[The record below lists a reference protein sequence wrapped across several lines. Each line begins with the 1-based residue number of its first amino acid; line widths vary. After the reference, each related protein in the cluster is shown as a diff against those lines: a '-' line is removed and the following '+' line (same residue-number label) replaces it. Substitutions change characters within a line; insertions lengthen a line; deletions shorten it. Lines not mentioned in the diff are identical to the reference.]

1 MPNTLLACVNV
12 SWHTD
17 QFEAGPRM
25 SFSPME
31 WLNRDLVALALL
43 FVVFLMSLRSSRSA
57 TRAPVPVDDL
67 PALEVEWKPSFSVFE
82 QPERFGYTAY
92 TRKHDRIV
100 DARDLPAEP
109 GAEER
114 GRLLDQIVRSQAEAT
129 LRLARRLREMGV
141 ERHVCAS
148 ILIDHSGSLRRKVGE
163 DVGGPVDAADSG
175 AALAAAIAISLAE
188 AQESCG
194 AATELLG
201 FTTGEWKGGKSRLDW
216 INAGGPPRPGRLND
230 LLHIVY
236 KGVEEPSVADC
247 APRLAHLLNRDLLK
261 ENIDGEAIAWAR
273 ARLLATF
280 ASDRLLVVIS
290 DGASVDD
297 STLYENG
304 PSYMERHL
312 LHVLGD
318 IERRRDLR
326 VVGIGIGHDVS
337 RYIPNSVAIASQVDF
352 DDRLDAVAALLAGQ
366 SRT

>member
-1 MPNTLLACVNV
+1 
-12 SWHTD
+12 
-17 QFEAGPRM
+17 M
-25 SFSPME
+25 SFSLME
-31 WLNRDLVALALL
+31 WLNRDLVALAL
-43 FVVFLMSLRSSRSA
+43 VVLLILMSWRSSRPGVR
-57 TRAPVPVDDL
+57 TQTEVDDL
-67 PALEVEWKPSFSVFE
+67 PAVEVEWNPSFSVFD
-82 QPERFGYTAY
+82 QPEKFGYTAY

-129 LRLARRLREMGV
+129 SHLARRLREMGV
-141 ERHVCAS
+141 NRHMCAS
-148 ILIDHSGSLRRKVGE
+148 VLIDHSGSLRPKVGE
-163 DVGGPVDAADSG
+163 PGPVGGTVVAADSG
-175 AALAAAIAISLAE
+175 AALAAAIAVSLAE
-188 AQESCG
+188 ALEDCG

-216 INAGGPPRPGRLND
+216 INAGSPQRPGRLND

-236 KGVEEPSVADC
+236 KGVEERSVADC
-247 APRLAHLLNRDLLK
+247 IPRLAHLLNPVLLK

-273 ARLLATF
+273 SRLLATF

-326 VVGIGIGHDVS
+326 VVGIGIGHDLS
-337 RYIPNSVAIASQVDF
+337 RYIPNSVAITSQVGF
-352 DDRLDAVAALLAGQ
+352 DDRGVDAVATLIAGQ
-366 SRT
+366 FQA